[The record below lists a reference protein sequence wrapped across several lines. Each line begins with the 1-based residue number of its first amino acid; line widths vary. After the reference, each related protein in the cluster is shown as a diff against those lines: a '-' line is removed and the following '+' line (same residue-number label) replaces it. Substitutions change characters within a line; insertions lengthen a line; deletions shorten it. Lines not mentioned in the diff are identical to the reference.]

1 MYDVQEKI
9 CSLNADNGRIRK
21 CDITIGTQQPD
32 FQTCVDEGKLEW
44 ASGWKDDKRTTEA
57 IENKNDSTTGL

>member
-1 MYDVQEKI
+1 MYDVQEKT

-21 CDITIGTQQPD
+21 CDITIGTKMPD

-44 ASGWKDDKRTTEA
+44 ASTWDDDKSTTEDG
-57 IENKNDSTTGL
+57 ENNNDSNAG